1 MKLKLWGF
9 ATLLLVVAASAGLAV
24 PGDNDGSAVRLEH
37 EEALGA
43 AAEAAAEV
51 GASDTAA
58 TLADLE
64 GLGDEPVSLELQD
77 VPVSQVLRAVAEWRR
92 LPIMIGSDVKG
103 DIGYLSIPSATADEV
118 LKAILGN
125 PELRLASETRNGI
138 LCVYSQDSE
147 AGRTVASGAAA
158 EGLTP
163 DDGEPRRAAEVLNIS
178 TSPDLQLAP
187 KGRIE
192 GIRSAAD
199 AIGGGTPPDEI
210 EAEEPRRYEVIEVK
224 YADLATV
231 VATVGGTVVSTG
243 PRGLGPLQEAQM
255 AAIRRDGLRDSKFA
269 GANINRM
276 AALGGAGGGAYG
288 QFGGFGGGGNFGG
301 GGFGGGGGGG
311 FGGGGF
317 GGGLGGGGFGGGGYG
332 GGGYGGGGYGG
343 GGNLVL
349 PDDVDSIQAVLELN
363 SVIVHGA
370 QEGIDQVRELIEI
383 LDQPIKQV
391 SVELIVADVSMSDT
405 KSKAIRMSF
414 TDGTI
419 EVGANPAAT
428 TGGSLSIGY
437 VNGDFRAALSANKL
451 ETVAD
456 VLQMPR
462 VITQNMTPAFIGE
475 YRTVPVVIPTLTRD
489 AFGNVIQGL
498 EQVDELEIGVMFN
511 ITPRINADNSV
522 TMYVVPE
529 ISVPGETLVVNGTSI
544 PTESEQ
550 YIETVVQV
558 PDGKTVVLG
567 GVIDRSRSV
576 SRGRVPL
583 LSEIPLIGS
592 LFRSRSTDLRERE
605 LLFFITVKVM
615 PTQLTVDEQL

>member
-9 ATLLLVVAASAGLAV
+9 ATLLIVVAASAVLAV
-24 PGDNDGSAVRLEH
+24 PGDTTGTAVRLEH

-43 AAEAAAEV
+43 AADAAAAV

-58 TLADLE
+58 SLADLE

-92 LPIMIGSDVKG
+92 LPIMIGADVKG
-103 DIGYLSIPSATADEV
+103 EIGYLSIPSATADEV
-118 LKAILGN
+118 LQAILGN

-138 LCVYSQDSE
+138 LCVYSKDSE
-147 AGRTVASGAAA
+147 AGRTVAERAGTGVAASDA
-158 EGLTP
+158 PEL
-163 DDGEPRRAAEVLNIS
+163 RRAAEVLNVS
-178 TSPDLQLAP
+178 AAPDLKLQP
-187 KGRIE
+187 KGSVE
-192 GIRSAAD
+192 GIRSASD
-199 AIGGGTPPDEI
+199 AIGAGASGGEQK
-210 EAEEPRRYEVIEVK
+210 AEEPRHYEVIEVK
-224 YADLATV
+224 YADLPTV
-231 VATVGGTVVSTG
+231 VAAVGGTVVSTG

-255 AAIRRDGLRDSKFA
+255 AALRREGMRGSKFA
-269 GANINRM
+269 SANINRM
-276 AALGGAGGGAYG
+276 AALNGVGGAGYG
-288 QFGGFGGGGNFGG
+288 QFGGWGGGGNFGG
-301 GGFGGGGGGG
+301 GGFGGRGGGGWGGGG
-311 FGGGGF
+311 FGGGG
-317 GGGLGGGGFGGGGYG
+317 LGGFGGGF
-332 GGGYGGGGYGG
+332 GGGYGG

-370 QEGIDQVRELIEI
+370 QQGIDQVRELIEI

-391 SVELIVADVSMSDT
+391 AVELIVADVSMSDT
-405 KSKAIRMSF
+405 KSKAIRVSF
-414 TDGTI
+414 TDGTVEI
-419 EVGANPAAT
+419 GSNPAAT